1 MPKSQITLKND
12 RIENRY
18 KKTHIDFLVVTK
30 YQNYMTWY
38 QTGKWDL
45 SELAKNPKSHAF
57 QKQIQEL
64 EKQAI
69 KFEKIKSKLNP
80 KMSSKQFMSILNQ
93 VEEISENMSKIGG
106 YASLAYSSDTQ
117 SDEATSL
124 MTKMSKLGSEI
135 SNKILFFDLW
145 WKTQVDDKN
154 AKRLMKDTGD
164 ISEYLSHK
172 RLFAKYALSE
182 PEERII
188 NTLDVTGISALVKLY
203 DKITNS
209 FEYKMKIGNK
219 SKVMT
224 REELTNYVRSTNPK
238 IRETAYKTILS
249 KYSENKGVVGEIYQN
264 IVLNWKDEGIEIR
277 GYKSP
282 ISMRNIGNDVDD
294 KTIDSLL
301 GVCKKN
307 SPVFQKFFTQKA
319 KMLKMKKLRRYDL
332 YAPAAANI
340 KEKNYSYDKSVKLV
354 FESLGKFSNTLEEYA
369 RKVFNENHI
378 DSAVRQGKRDG
389 AFCSTLTPK
398 ITPYVLVNFTGKSRD
413 VFTLAHEL
421 GHAVH
426 SQAAQDRSIL
436 VQDAPLPLAETAS
449 TFSELLLYD
458 NLSSKISDDEKKTML
473 SEKIDDL
480 YVTILRQSF
489 FTIFEVDA
497 HKQIGEGTTIDEISK
512 TYLKNLKTQFGNSV
526 ILSDDFAIEWSC
538 IPHFYHTPFY
548 CYAYSFGNL
557 LALSLFQRYK
567 KEGKDF
573 VPAYTSI
580 LAAGGSKKP
589 EKLLSEYGF
598 DIKSPKFWQEGFDY
612 VKDQVNT
619 LSSLN

>member
-1 MPKSQITLKND
+1 M
-12 RIENRY
+12 Y
-18 KKTHIDFLVVTK
+18 KKHE
-30 YQNYMTWY
+30 YQMTEI
-38 QTGKWDL
+38 QLGRWDL
-45 SELAKNPKSHAF
+45 SELTKNPKGPAF
-57 QKQIQEL
+57 QKQIQKL
-64 EKQAI
+64 EKQAR
-69 KFEKIKSKLNP
+69 KFERIKSKLDP
-80 KMSSKQFMSILNQ
+80 KMSSKKFMGILQQ
-93 VEEISENMSKIGG
+93 VEEMSEKMSKIGG
-106 YASLAYSSDTQ
+106 YASLSYSSDTQ

-124 MTKMSKLGSEI
+124 MTQMSKLGSEI

-145 WKTQVDDKN
+145 WKTKVDKKN
-154 AKRLMKDTGD
+154 AKRPMKDAGELT
-164 ISEYLSHK
+164 EYLSHK

-203 DKITNS
+203 DKITNAY
-209 FEYKMKIGNK
+209 EYKMKIGNK
-219 SKVMT
+219 TQTMT

-238 IRETAYKTILS
+238 IRETAYKTILT
-249 KYSENKGVVGEIYQN
+249 KYTENKGVIGEIYQN
-264 IVLNWKDEGIEIR
+264 IVLNWRDEGIEIR
-277 GYKSP
+277 GYKTP

-294 KTIDSLL
+294 KTIESLL
-301 GVCKKN
+301 SVCKKN
-307 SPVFQKFFTQKA
+307 SSVFQKFFVQKA

-340 KEKNYSYDKSVKLV
+340 KEKNYTYKKSVKLV
-354 FESLGKFSNTLEEYA
+354 FESLGKFSETLEEFA

-378 DSAVRQGKRDG
+378 DSSVRQGKRDG
-389 AFCSTLTPK
+389 AFCSTLSPK

-458 NLSSKISDDEKKTML
+458 NLSDKISDDEKKIVL

-480 YVTILRQSF
+480 YATILRQSF

-497 HKQIGEGTTIDEISK
+497 HKQIGKGTTVDEISK
-512 TYLKNLKTQFGNSV
+512 TYLQNLKEQFGNSV
-526 ILSDDFAIEWSC
+526 SLSEDFAIEWSC

-573 VPAYTSI
+573 VPSYINI

-589 EKLLSEYGF
+589 ERLLLEYGF
-598 DIKSPKFWQEGFDY
+598 DIRSPKFWQQGFDY
-612 VKDQVNT
+612 VNEQVKA

>member
-1 MPKSQITLKND
+1 M
-12 RIENRY
+12 Y
-18 KKTHIDFLVVTK
+18 KKHE
-30 YQNYMTWY
+30 YQMTEI
-38 QTGKWDL
+38 QLGRWDL
-45 SELAKNPKSHAF
+45 SELTKNPKGPAF
-57 QKQIQEL
+57 QKQIQKL
-64 EKQAI
+64 EKQAR
-69 KFEKIKSKLNP
+69 KFERIKSKLDP
-80 KMSSKQFMSILNQ
+80 KMSSKKFMGIIQQ
-93 VEEISENMSKIGG
+93 VEEMSEKMSKIGG
-106 YASLAYSSDTQ
+106 YASLSYSSDTQ

-124 MTKMSKLGSEI
+124 MTQMSKLGSEI

-145 WKTQVDDKN
+145 WKTQVDKKN
-154 AKRLMKDTGD
+154 AKRLMKNAGEIT
-164 ISEYLSHK
+164 EYLLHK

-203 DKITNS
+203 DKITNAYQ
-209 FEYKMKIGNK
+209 YKMKIGNK
-219 SKVMT
+219 TQTMT

-238 IRETAYKTILS
+238 IRETAYKTILT
-249 KYSENKGVVGEIYQN
+249 KYTENKGVIGEIYQN
-264 IVLNWKDEGIEIR
+264 IVLNWRDEGIEIR
-277 GYKSP
+277 GYKTP

-294 KTIDSLL
+294 KTIESLL
-301 GVCKKN
+301 SVCKKN
-307 SPVFQKFFTQKA
+307 SSVFQKFFVQKA

-340 KEKNYSYDKSVKLV
+340 KEKNYTYKKSVKLV
-354 FESLGKFSNTLEEYA
+354 FESLGKFSETLEEFA

-378 DSAVRQGKRDG
+378 DSSVRQGKRDG
-389 AFCSTLTPK
+389 AFCSTLSPK

-458 NLSSKISDDEKKTML
+458 NLSDKISDDEKKIVL

-480 YVTILRQSF
+480 YATILRQSF

-497 HKQIGEGTTIDEISK
+497 HKQIGKGTTVDEISK
-512 TYLKNLKTQFGNSV
+512 TYLQNLKEQFGNSV
-526 ILSDDFAIEWSC
+526 SLSEDFAIEWSC

-573 VPAYTSI
+573 VPSYINI

-589 EKLLSEYGF
+589 ESLLSEHGF
-598 DIKSPKFWQEGFDY
+598 DIRSPKFWQEGFDY
-612 VKDQVNT
+612 VNEQIKT

>member
-1 MPKSQITLKND
+1 MTN
-12 RIENRY
+12 Y
-18 KKTHIDFLVVTK
+18 KLG
-30 YQNYMTWY
+30 M
-38 QTGKWDL
+38 WDL
-45 SELAKNPKSHAF
+45 SELVKNPKSPAF
-57 QKQIQEL
+57 QKQIKEL
-64 EKQAI
+64 ESQAV
-69 KFEKIKSKLNP
+69 KFEKIKSNLDP
-80 KMSSKQFMSILNQ
+80 KMSSKKFMNIIQ
-93 VEEISENMSKIGG
+93 QIEEISKNMSKIGG
-106 YASLAYSSDTQ
+106 YASLSYSSDTQ

-154 AKRLMKDTGD
+154 AKRLMKDAGEIT
-164 ISEYLSHK
+164 EYLSHK

-203 DKITNS
+203 DKITNA

-219 SKVMT
+219 SKTMT
-224 REELTNYVRSTNPK
+224 REEITNYVRNTNPK
-238 IRETAYKTILS
+238 IRETAYKTILT
-249 KYSENKGVVGEIYQN
+249 KYTENKGVVGEIYQN
-264 IVLNWKDEGIEIR
+264 IVLNWRDEGIEIR
-277 GYKSP
+277 GYESP

-294 KTIDSLL
+294 KTIESLL
-301 GVCKKN
+301 SICRKN
-307 SPVFQKFFTQKA
+307 SPVFQKFFVQKA

-340 KEKNYSYDKSVKLV
+340 KEKNYAYDKSVKLV

-369 RKVFNENHI
+369 RKVFNESHI
-378 DSAVRQGKRDG
+378 DSAIRQGKRDG

-458 NLSSKISDDEKKTML
+458 NLSDKISDNEKKIML
-473 SEKIDDL
+473 AEKIDDL
-480 YVTILRQSF
+480 YATIMRQSF

-497 HKQIGEGTTIDEISK
+497 HKQIGEGTTINEISK
-512 TYLKNLKTQFGNSV
+512 TYLQNLKEQFGNSV
-526 ILSDDFAIEWSC
+526 SLSDDFAIEWSC

-573 VPAYTSI
+573 VPAYMSI

-589 EKLLSEYGF
+589 EKLLAEYGF
-598 DIKSPKFWQEGFDY
+598 DIRSPKFWQEGFDY
-612 VKDQVNT
+612 VNEQVKA
-619 LSSLN
+619 LALLN

>member
-1 MPKSQITLKND
+1 MA
-12 RIENRY
+12 E
-18 KKTHIDFLVVTK
+18 
-30 YQNYMTWY
+30 YQLGEWN
-38 QTGKWDL
+38 L
-45 SELAKNPKSHAF
+45 SELAKNPKSPEF
-57 QKQIQEL
+57 QRQIQEL

-69 KFEKIKSKLNP
+69 RFEKIKSKLDP
-80 KMSSKQFMSILNQ
+80 KMTSKKFMGILEE
-93 VEEISENMSKIGG
+93 VENISENMSKIGG
-106 YASLAYSSDTQ
+106 YASLSYSSDTQ

-124 MTKMSKLGSEI
+124 LTKMSKLGSDI

-154 AKRLMKDTGD
+154 AKRLMKDTGELA
-164 ISEYLSHK
+164 EYLAHK

-182 PEERII
+182 PEEKII

-203 DKITNS
+203 DKITNAY
-209 FEYKMKIGNK
+209 EYKMKIGTK
-219 SKVMT
+219 TKTLT
-224 REELTNYVRSTNPK
+224 REEITNYVRNVDPK

-249 KYSENKGVVGEIYQN
+249 KYEKNKGVIGEIYQN

-277 GYKSP
+277 GYDSP

-294 KTIDSLL
+294 KTIESLL
-301 GVCKKN
+301 SICRKN
-307 SPVFQKFFTQKA
+307 STVFQKFFVQKA
-319 KMLKMKKLRRYDL
+319 KMLELKKIRRYDL
-332 YAPAAANI
+332 YAPAANKI
-340 KEKNYSYDKSVKLV
+340 KEKNYSYNKSVKLV
-354 FESLGKFSNTLEEYA
+354 FESLGKFSSTLEEFA

-378 DSAVRQGKRDG
+378 DSSVRQGKRDG
-389 AFCSTLTPK
+389 AFCSTLTPN

-426 SQAAQDRSIL
+426 SQAAQNRSIL

-458 NLSSKISDDEKKTML
+458 NISDKISDDEKKIML

-480 YVTILRQSF
+480 YATILRQSF
-489 FTIFEVDA
+489 FTIFEIDA
-497 HKQIGEGTTIDEISK
+497 HKQIGKGTTVDEISK
-512 TYLKNLKTQFGNSV
+512 TYLQNIKEQFGKSV
-526 ILSDDFAIEWSC
+526 VVSEDFGIEWSC

-573 VPAYTSI
+573 VPSYISI

-589 EKLLSEYGF
+589 EKLLSEHGF
-598 DIKSPKFWQEGFDY
+598 DIRSPKFWQEGFDY
-612 VKDQVNT
+612 VDEQVKT
-619 LSSLN
+619 LSKLN

>member
-1 MPKSQITLKND
+1 MKA
-12 RIENRY
+12 
-18 KKTHIDFLVVTK
+18 
-30 YQNYMTWY
+30 YQK
-38 QTGKWDL
+38 GKWDL
-45 SELAKNPKSHAF
+45 SELIKNPQSPAF
-57 QKQIQEL
+57 QKQIKEL
-64 EKQAI
+64 EKQAN
-69 KFEKIKSKLNP
+69 KFEKIKSKLDP
-80 KMSSKQFMSILNQ
+80 KMSSKQFMNILHQ
-93 VEEISENMSKIGG
+93 VEEISEKMSKIGG
-106 YASLAYSSDTQ
+106 YASLSYSSDTQ

-145 WKTQVDDKN
+145 WKTQVDEKN
-154 AKRLMKDTGD
+154 AKRLMKNSGE
-164 ISEYLSHK
+164 IKEYLSHK

-203 DKITNS
+203 DKITNAY
-209 FEYKMKIGNK
+209 EYKMKIG
-219 SKVMT
+219 SKTKKMT
-224 REELTNYVRSTNPK
+224 REELTNYVRSTNLK
-238 IRETAYKTILS
+238 IRETAYKTILT
-249 KYSENKGVVGEIYQN
+249 KYTENKGVIGEIYQN
-264 IVLNWKDEGIEIR
+264 IVLNWRDEGIEIR

-282 ISMRNIGNDVDD
+282 ISMRNIGNDIDD
-294 KTIDSLL
+294 KTIESLL
-301 GVCKKN
+301 SICKK
-307 SPVFQKFFTQKA
+307 SSTVFQKFFLQKA
-319 KMLKMKKLRRYDL
+319 KMLKMKKLQRYDL

-340 KEKNYSYDKSVKLV
+340 KEKNYSYNNSVKLV
-354 FESLGKFSNTLEEYA
+354 FESLGKFSGTLEEFA

-378 DSAVRQGKRDG
+378 DSSVRQGKRDG

-458 NLSSKISDDEKKTML
+458 NLSDKISDNEKKVML

-480 YVTILRQSF
+480 YATILRQSF
-489 FTIFEVDA
+489 FTIFEIDA
-497 HKQIGEGTTIDEISK
+497 HEQIGKGTTINEISK
-512 TYLKNLKTQFGNSV
+512 TYLKNLKDQFGNSV
-526 ILSDDFAIEWSC
+526 NISEDFAIEWSC

-573 VPAYTSI
+573 VPAYIEI

-589 EKLLSEYGF
+589 ENLLLEHGF
-598 DIKSPKFWQEGFDY
+598 NIRSTKFWQEGFDY
-612 VKDQVNT
+612 VRNQVKT

>member
-1 MPKSQITLKND
+1 MA
-12 RIENRY
+12 E
-18 KKTHIDFLVVTK
+18 
-30 YQNYMTWY
+30 YQL
-38 QTGKWDL
+38 GRWDL
-45 SELAKNPKSHAF
+45 SELVKNPKSQAF

-64 EKQAI
+64 EKQAK
-69 KFEKIKSKLNP
+69 KFEKIKLNLVP
-80 KMSSKQFMSILNQ
+80 KMSSKKFMNVIKE
-93 VEEISENMSKIGG
+93 VEGISEKMSKIGG
-106 YASLAYSSDTQ
+106 YASLSYSSDTQ

-145 WKTQVDDKN
+145 WKTKVDEKN
-154 AKRLMKDTGD
+154 AKRLMKDAGELT
-164 ISEYLSHK
+164 EYLLHK

-203 DKITNS
+203 DKITNAY
-209 FEYKMKIGNK
+209 EYKMKIGNK
-219 SKVMT
+219 TKIMT
-224 REELTNYVRSTNPK
+224 REELTNYVRSTSPK
-238 IRETAYKTILS
+238 IRETAYKTILT
-249 KYSENKGVVGEIYQN
+249 KYTKNKGVIGEIYQN
-264 IVLNWKDEGIEIR
+264 IVLNWRDEGIEIR
-277 GYKSP
+277 GYKTP

-294 KTIDSLL
+294 KTIESLL
-301 GVCKKN
+301 SVCRKN
-307 SPVFQKFFTQKA
+307 SFVFQKFFIQKA
-319 KMLKMKKLRRYDL
+319 KMLKIKKLRRYDL

-340 KEKNYSYDKSVKLV
+340 KEKNYTYSKSVKLV
-354 FESLGKFSNTLEEYA
+354 FESLGKFSETLEEFA

-378 DSAVRQGKRDG
+378 DSSVRRGKRDG
-389 AFCSTLTPK
+389 AFCSTISPK
-398 ITPYVLVNFTGKSRD
+398 ITPYVMVNFTGKSRD

-426 SQAAQDRSIL
+426 SQAAQGRSIL

-458 NLSSKISDDEKKTML
+458 NLSDKISDDEKKIIL

-480 YVTILRQSF
+480 YATILRQSF
-489 FTIFEVDA
+489 FTIFEVEA
-497 HKQIGEGTTIDEISK
+497 HKQIGKGTTVDEISK
-512 TYLKNLKTQFGNSV
+512 TYLQNLKEQFGNSV
-526 ILSDDFAIEWSC
+526 SLSEDFGIEWSC

-573 VPAYTSI
+573 VPSYINI
-580 LAAGGSKKP
+580 LAAGGAKKP

-598 DIKSPKFWQEGFDY
+598 DIRSPKFWQEGFDY
-612 VKDQVNT
+612 VDKQVKA

>member
-1 MPKSQITLKND
+1 M
-12 RIENRY
+12 Y
-18 KKTHIDFLVVTK
+18 KKHE
-30 YQNYMTWY
+30 YQMTEI
-38 QTGKWDL
+38 QLGRWDL
-45 SELAKNPKSHAF
+45 SELTKNPKGPAF
-57 QKQIQEL
+57 QKQIQKL
-64 EKQAI
+64 EKQAR
-69 KFEKIKSKLNP
+69 KFERIKSKLDP
-80 KMSSKQFMSILNQ
+80 KMSSKKFMGILQQ
-93 VEEISENMSKIGG
+93 VEEMSEKMSKIGG
-106 YASLAYSSDTQ
+106 YASLSYSSDTQ

-124 MTKMSKLGSEI
+124 MTQMSKLGSEI

-145 WKTQVDDKN
+145 WKTKVDKKN
-154 AKRLMKDTGD
+154 AKRLMKDAGELT
-164 ISEYLSHK
+164 EYLSHK

-203 DKITNS
+203 DKITNAY
-209 FEYKMKIGNK
+209 EYKMKIGNK
-219 SKVMT
+219 TKILT

-238 IRETAYKTILS
+238 IRETAYKTILT
-249 KYSENKGVVGEIYQN
+249 KYTENKGVIGEIYQN
-264 IVLNWKDEGIEIR
+264 IVLNWRDEGIEIR
-277 GYKSP
+277 GYKTP

-294 KTIDSLL
+294 KTIESLL
-301 GVCKKN
+301 SVCKKN
-307 SPVFQKFFTQKA
+307 SSVFQKFFVQKA

-340 KEKNYSYDKSVKLV
+340 KEKNYTYKKSVKLV
-354 FESLGKFSNTLEEYA
+354 FESLGKFSETLEEFA

-378 DSAVRQGKRDG
+378 DSSVRQGKRDG
-389 AFCSTLTPK
+389 AFCSTLSPK

-458 NLSSKISDDEKKTML
+458 NLSDKISDDEKKIVL

-480 YVTILRQSF
+480 YATILRQSF

-497 HKQIGEGTTIDEISK
+497 HKQIGKGTTVDEISK
-512 TYLKNLKTQFGNSV
+512 TYLQNLKEQFGNSV
-526 ILSDDFAIEWSC
+526 SLSEDFAIEWSC

-573 VPAYTSI
+573 VPSYINI

-589 EKLLSEYGF
+589 ERLLLEYGF
-598 DIKSPKFWQEGFDY
+598 DIRSPKFWQQGFDY
-612 VKDQVNT
+612 VNEQVKA

>member
-1 MPKSQITLKND
+1 
-12 RIENRY
+12 
-18 KKTHIDFLVVTK
+18 
-30 YQNYMTWY
+30 
-38 QTGKWDL
+38 
-45 SELAKNPKSHAF
+45 
-57 QKQIQEL
+57 
-64 EKQAI
+64 
-69 KFEKIKSKLNP
+69 
-80 KMSSKQFMSILNQ
+80 MSSKKFMGILQQ
-93 VEEISENMSKIGG
+93 VEEMSEKMSKIGG
-106 YASLAYSSDTQ
+106 YASLLYSSDTQ

-124 MTKMSKLGSEI
+124 MTQMSKLGSEI

-145 WKTQVDDKN
+145 WKTKVDKKN
-154 AKRLMKDTGD
+154 AKRLMEDTGELT
-164 ISEYLSHK
+164 EYLLHK

-203 DKITNS
+203 DKITNAY
-209 FEYKMKIGNK
+209 EYKMKIGNK
-219 SKVMT
+219 TQTMT

-238 IRETAYKTILS
+238 IRETAYKTILT
-249 KYSENKGVVGEIYQN
+249 KYTENKGVIGEIYQN
-264 IVLNWKDEGIEIR
+264 IVLNWRDEGIEIR
-277 GYKSP
+277 GYKTP

-294 KTIDSLL
+294 KTIESLL
-301 GVCKKN
+301 SVCKKN
-307 SPVFQKFFTQKA
+307 SSVFQKFFVQKA

-340 KEKNYSYDKSVKLV
+340 KEKNYTYKKSVKLV
-354 FESLGKFSNTLEEYA
+354 FESLGKFSETLEEFA

-378 DSAVRQGKRDG
+378 DSSVRQGKRDG
-389 AFCSTLTPK
+389 AFCSTISPK

-458 NLSSKISDDEKKTML
+458 NLSDKISDDEKKIVL

-480 YVTILRQSF
+480 YATILRQSF

-497 HKQIGEGTTIDEISK
+497 HKQIGKGTTVDEISK
-512 TYLKNLKTQFGNSV
+512 TYLQNLKEQFGNSV
-526 ILSDDFAIEWSC
+526 SLSEDFAIEWSC

-573 VPAYTSI
+573 VQAYINI

-598 DIKSPKFWQEGFDY
+598 DIRSTKFWQQGFDY
-612 VKDQVNT
+612 VDEQVKA

>member
-1 MPKSQITLKND
+1 MKA
-12 RIENRY
+12 
-18 KKTHIDFLVVTK
+18 
-30 YQNYMTWY
+30 YQK
-38 QTGKWDL
+38 GKWDL
-45 SELAKNPKSHAF
+45 SELVKNPQSPAF
-57 QKQIQEL
+57 QKQIKEL
-64 EKQAI
+64 EKQAN
-69 KFEKIKSKLNP
+69 KFEKIKSKLDP
-80 KMSSKQFMSILNQ
+80 KMSSKQFMNILHQ
-93 VEEISENMSKIGG
+93 VEEISENMNKIGG
-106 YASLAYSSDTQ
+106 SASLAYSSDTQ
-117 SDEATSL
+117 SDKATSL

-154 AKRLMKDTGD
+154 ANRLMKDSGE
-164 ISEYLSHK
+164 IIEYLSHK

-249 KYSENKGVVGEIYQN
+249 KYHDNKGVVGEIYQN
-264 IVLNWKDEGIEIR
+264 IVLNWKNEGIEIR

-294 KTIDSLL
+294 NTIDSLL
-301 GVCKKN
+301 SVCKKN
-307 SPVFQKFFTQKA
+307 SPVFQKFFIQKA

-354 FESLGKFSNTLEEYA
+354 FESLGKFSSTLEGYA

-378 DSAVRQGKRDG
+378 DSEVRQGKRDG

-458 NLSSKISDDEKKTML
+458 NLSSKISVDEKKTML

-480 YVTILRQSF
+480 YATILRQSF

-512 TYLKNLKTQFGNSV
+512 TYLKNLKMQFGNSV
-526 ILSDDFAIEWSC
+526 TLSDDFAIEWSC

-573 VPAYTSI
+573 APAYTDI
-580 LAAGGSKKP
+580 LSAGGSKKP
-589 EKLLSEYGF
+589 EKLLSEHGF
-598 DIKSPKFWQEGFDY
+598 DISSSKFWQEGFDY

-619 LSSLN
+619 LAKIN

>member
-1 MPKSQITLKND
+1 MDET
-12 RIENRY
+12 RI
-18 KKTHIDFLVVTK
+18 HFLIVTK
-30 YQNYMTWY
+30 QQTQMSSYQL
-38 QTGKWDL
+38 GKWDL
-45 SELAKNPKSHAF
+45 TKLVKNPKSPAF
-57 QKQIQEL
+57 QKQIKEL
-64 EKQAI
+64 ENQAK
-69 KFEKIKSKLNP
+69 KFEKIKSKLDP
-80 KMSSKQFMSILNQ
+80 KMSTKQFMNILHQ
-93 VEEISENMSKIGG
+93 IEKISENMNKVGG
-106 YASLAYSSDTQ
+106 YASLSYSSDTQ

-124 MTKMSKLGSEI
+124 MTRMSKLGAEI

-154 AKRLMKDTGD
+154 AKRLMKDAGEIT
-164 ISEYLSHK
+164 EYLSHK

-219 SKVMT
+219 TKVMT
-224 REELTNYVRSTNPK
+224 REELTNYVRSNNPK

-249 KYSENKGVVGEIYQN
+249 KYSDNKGVVGEIYQN

-294 KTIDSLL
+294 KTIESLL
-301 GVCKKN
+301 AVCKRN
-307 SPVFQKFFTQKA
+307 SPVFQKFFIQKA
-319 KMLKMKKLRRYDL
+319 KMLNMKKLRRYDL

-354 FESLGKFSNTLEEYA
+354 FESLGKFSSTLEEYA
-369 RKVFNENHI
+369 GKVFNENHI
-378 DSAVRQGKRDG
+378 DSEVRHGKRDG
-389 AFCSTLTPK
+389 AFCSTLSPK

-458 NLSSKISDDEKKTML
+458 NLSNKISDNEKKVML

-480 YVTILRQSF
+480 YATILRQSF
-489 FTIFEVDA
+489 FTIFEVDV

-512 TYLKNLKTQFGNSV
+512 TYLNNLKVQFGNS
-526 ILSDDFAIEWSC
+526 ISLTDDFAIEWSC

-573 VPAYTSI
+573 VPAYISI

-598 DIKSPKFWQEGFDY
+598 DISSQKFWQEGFDY
-612 VKDQVNT
+612 VRDQVKT

>member
-1 MPKSQITLKND
+1 MA
-12 RIENRY
+12 EY
-18 KKTHIDFLVVTK
+18 KL
-30 YQNYMTWY
+30 
-38 QTGKWDL
+38 GRWDL
-45 SELAKNPKSHAF
+45 SELAKNPKNPAF

-64 EKQAI
+64 EKQAAR
-69 KFEKIKSKLNP
+69 FEEIKSKLDP
-80 KMSSKQFMSILNQ
+80 KMSSKKFMSILQQ
-93 VEEISENMSKIGG
+93 VEEISEKMSKIGG
-106 YASLAYSSDTQ
+106 YASLSYSSDTQ

-124 MTKMSKLGSEI
+124 MTKISKLGSEI

-145 WKTQVDDKN
+145 WKTQVDEKN
-154 AKRLMKDTGD
+154 AKRLMKDTGE
-164 ISEYLSHK
+164 ITEYLAHK

-203 DKITNS
+203 DKITNA

-219 SKVMT
+219 TKIMT

-238 IRETAYKTILS
+238 IRETAYKTILT
-249 KYSENKGVVGEIYQN
+249 KYTENKGVVGEIYQN
-264 IVLNWKDEGIEIR
+264 IVLNWRDEGIEIR
-277 GYKSP
+277 GYKTP

-294 KTIDSLL
+294 KTVESLL
-301 GVCKKN
+301 LICKKN
-307 SPVFQKFFTQKA
+307 SPVFQKFFVQKA
-319 KMLKMKKLRRYDL
+319 KMLNMKKLRRYDL
-332 YAPAAANI
+332 YAPASANI
-340 KEKNYSYDKSVKLV
+340 KEKNYSYNKSVKLV
-354 FESLGKFSNTLEEYA
+354 FESLGKFSDTLEEYA

-378 DSAVRQGKRDG
+378 DSDIRQGKRDG

-398 ITPYVLVNFTGKSRD
+398 ITPYVLINFTGKSRD

-458 NLSSKISDDEKKTML
+458 NISNKISDDEKKSML

-480 YVTILRQSF
+480 YATILRQSF
-489 FTIFEVDA
+489 FTIFEVDV
-497 HKQIGEGTTIDEISK
+497 HKQIGKGTTVDEISK
-512 TYLKNLKTQFGNSV
+512 TYMRNLKEQFGNSV
-526 ILSDDFAIEWSC
+526 NLSEDFAIEWSC

-573 VPAYTSI
+573 VPSYTSI

-598 DIKSPKFWQEGFDY
+598 DIRSPKFWQEGFDY
-612 VKDQVNT
+612 VNEQVKT

>member
-1 MPKSQITLKND
+1 MP
-12 RIENRY
+12 E
-18 KKTHIDFLVVTK
+18 
-30 YQNYMTWY
+30 YQL
-38 QTGKWDL
+38 GKWDL
-45 SELAKNPKSHAF
+45 TELVKNPKSPAF

-64 EKQAI
+64 EKQAS
-69 KFEKIKSKLNP
+69 KFEKIKSKLDP
-80 KMSSKQFMSILNQ
+80 KMSSKQFMNIIQQ
-93 VEEISENMSKIGG
+93 VEEISEKMSKIGG

-124 MTKMSKLGSEI
+124 MTKMSKLGSDI

-145 WKTQVDDKN
+145 WKTQIDEKN
-154 AKRLMKDTGD
+154 AKRLMANAGEIT
-164 ISEYLSHK
+164 EYLSHK

-188 NTLDVTGISALVKLY
+188 NTLDVTGIYALVKLY
-203 DKITNS
+203 DKITNA

-219 SKVMT
+219 SKIMT

-238 IRETAYKTILS
+238 IRETAYKTMLT
-249 KYSENKGVVGEIYQN
+249 KYFDNKGVVGEIYQN

-301 GVCKKN
+301 SICKKN
-307 SPVFQKFFTQKA
+307 SPVFQKFFVQKA

-340 KEKNYSYDKSVKLV
+340 KEKNYSYNNSVKLV
-354 FESLGKFSNTLEEYA
+354 FESLGKFSNKLEEHA

-378 DSAVRQGKRDG
+378 DSEVRQGKRDG

-398 ITPYVLVNFTGKSRD
+398 ITPFVLVNFTGKSRD

-421 GHAVH
+421 GHAIH

-458 NLSSKISDDEKKTML
+458 NLSDKISDDEKKIML

-480 YVTILRQSF
+480 YATILRQSF
-489 FTIFEVDA
+489 FTIFEVDV
-497 HKQIGEGTTIDEISK
+497 HKQIGDGTTIDEISK
-512 TYLKNLKTQFGNSV
+512 TYLQNLKVQFGNSV
-526 ILSDDFAIEWSC
+526 SLTEDFAIEWSC

-573 VPAYTSI
+573 VPSYIDI
-580 LAAGGSKKP
+580 LSAGGSKKP
-589 EKLLSEYGF
+589 EKLLSEHGF
-598 DIKSPKFWQEGFDY
+598 DISSPKFWQEGFDY
-612 VKDQVNT
+612 VKKQVDT
-619 LSSLN
+619 LASLN

>member
-1 MPKSQITLKND
+1 MA
-12 RIENRY
+12 EY
-18 KKTHIDFLVVTK
+18 KLE
-30 YQNYMTWY
+30 
-38 QTGKWDL
+38 KWDL
-45 SELAKNPKSHAF
+45 SELAKNPKSQEF

-64 EKQAI
+64 EKQSE
-69 KFEKIKSKLNP
+69 KFEKIKTRLDP
-80 KMSSKQFMSILNQ
+80 KMSSEKFMNILHQ
-93 VEEISENMSKIGG
+93 VEEISEKMSKIGG
-106 YASLAYSSDTQ
+106 YASLSYSSDTQ

-124 MTKMSKLGSEI
+124 MTRMSKLGSEI

-145 WKTQVDDKN
+145 WKTQVDEKN
-154 AKRLMKDTGD
+154 AKRLMKNAGELT
-164 ISEYLSHK
+164 EYLSHK

-203 DKITNS
+203 DKITNAY
-209 FEYKMKIGNK
+209 EYKMKIGNK
-219 SKVMT
+219 TRKMT
-224 REELTNYVRSTNPK
+224 REELTNYVRSTNSK
-238 IRETAYKTILS
+238 IRETAYKTILT
-249 KYSENKGVVGEIYQN
+249 KYTENKGVIGEIYQN
-264 IVLNWKDEGIEIR
+264 IVLNWRDEGIEIR

-294 KTIDSLL
+294 KTIESLL
-301 GVCKKN
+301 AVCRKN
-307 SPVFQKFFTQKA
+307 SPVFQKFFLQKA

-332 YAPAAANI
+332 YAPAASNI
-340 KEKNYSYDKSVKLV
+340 KEKNYSYSNSVKLV
-354 FESLGKFSNTLEEYA
+354 FESLGRFSETLEEFA

-378 DSAVRQGKRDG
+378 DSSVRQGKRDG

-458 NLSSKISDDEKKTML
+458 NLSDKISNDEKKIML

-480 YVTILRQSF
+480 YATILRQSF

-497 HKQIGEGTTIDEISK
+497 HEQIGKGTTVDEISN
-512 TYLKNLKTQFGNSV
+512 TYLKNLKEQFGNSV
-526 ILSDDFAIEWSC
+526 NLSEDFAIEWSC

-567 KEGKDF
+567 KEGRDF
-573 VPAYTSI
+573 VPAYIEI

-589 EKLLSEYGF
+589 EKLLLEHGF
-598 DIKSPKFWQEGFDY
+598 DIRSPKFWQEGFDY
-612 VKDQVNT
+612 VRDQVKT

>member
-1 MPKSQITLKND
+1 MS
-12 RIENRY
+12 
-18 KKTHIDFLVVTK
+18 K
-30 YQNYMTWY
+30 YQL
-38 QTGKWDL
+38 GEWDL
-45 SELAKNPKSHAF
+45 TELAKNPKSPEF
-57 QKQIQEL
+57 QKQVREL
-64 EKQAI
+64 ERQAK
-69 KFEKIKSKLNP
+69 KFEKIKLQLKP
-80 KMSSKQFMSILNQ
+80 KISSKNFMSILQ
-93 VEEISENMSKIGG
+93 EVEEISEKMSKIGG
-106 YASLAYSSDTQ
+106 YASLSYSSDTQ

-154 AKRLMKDTGD
+154 AKRIMKDAGELT
-164 ISEYLSHK
+164 EYLYHK

-203 DKITNS
+203 DKITNIY
-209 FEYKMKIGNK
+209 EYKMKIGNK
-219 SKVMT
+219 TKIMT
-224 REELTNYVRSTNPK
+224 REELTNYVRNTNPK
-238 IRETAYKTILS
+238 IRETAYKTILT
-249 KYSENKGVVGEIYQN
+249 KYTQNKGVIGEIYQN
-264 IVLNWKDEGIEIR
+264 IVLNWRDEGIEIR

-282 ISMRNIGNDVDD
+282 ISMRNIGNDVDN
-294 KTIDSLL
+294 KTIESLL
-301 GVCKKN
+301 SICRKN
-307 SPVFQKFFTQKA
+307 SFVFQKFFVQKA

-332 YAPAAANI
+332 YAPAAATI

-354 FESLGKFSNTLEEYA
+354 FESLGKFSETLEGFA
-369 RKVFNENHI
+369 RKVFDENHV
-378 DSAVRQGKRDG
+378 DSSIRQGKRDG

-458 NLSSKISDDEKKTML
+458 NLSDKISDDEKKIIL

-480 YVTILRQSF
+480 YATILRQSF
-489 FTIFEVDA
+489 FTIFEIDA
-497 HKQIGEGTTIDEISK
+497 HKQIGDGTTVDEISK
-512 TYLKNLKTQFGNSV
+512 TYLQNLKEQFGNSV
-526 ILSDDFAIEWSC
+526 TLSEDFAIEWSC

-573 VPAYTSI
+573 VPAYMNI

-598 DIKSPKFWQEGFDY
+598 DIRSPKFWQEGFDY
-612 VKDQVNT
+612 VNEQVKA

>member
-1 MPKSQITLKND
+1 MTN
-12 RIENRY
+12 Y
-18 KKTHIDFLVVTK
+18 KLGT
-30 YQNYMTWY
+30 
-38 QTGKWDL
+38 WDL
-45 SELAKNPKSHAF
+45 SELVKNPKSLAF
-57 QKQIQEL
+57 QKQIKEL
-64 EKQAI
+64 ENQAI
-69 KFEKIKSKLNP
+69 KFEKIKSNLDP
-80 KMSSKQFMSILNQ
+80 KMSSKKFMNIIQ
-93 VEEISENMSKIGG
+93 QIEEISKNMSKIGG
-106 YASLAYSSDTQ
+106 YASLSYSSDTQ

-154 AKRLMKDTGD
+154 AKRLMKDAGEIT
-164 ISEYLSHK
+164 EYLSHK

-203 DKITNS
+203 DKITNA

-219 SKVMT
+219 SKTMT
-224 REELTNYVRSTNPK
+224 REEITNYVRSTNPK
-238 IRETAYKTILS
+238 IRETAYKTILT
-249 KYSENKGVVGEIYQN
+249 KYTENKGVVGEIYQN
-264 IVLNWKDEGIEIR
+264 IVLNWRDEGIEIR
-277 GYKSP
+277 GYESP

-294 KTIDSLL
+294 KTIESLL
-301 GVCKKN
+301 SICRKN
-307 SPVFQKFFTQKA
+307 SPVFQKFFVQKA

-340 KEKNYSYDKSVKLV
+340 KEKNYAYDKSVKLV

-378 DSAVRQGKRDG
+378 DSAIRQGKRDG

-458 NLSSKISDDEKKTML
+458 NLSDKISDNEKKIML
-473 SEKIDDL
+473 AEKIDDL
-480 YVTILRQSF
+480 YATIMRQSF

-497 HKQIGEGTTIDEISK
+497 HKQIGEGTTINEISK
-512 TYLKNLKTQFGNSV
+512 TYLQNLKEQFGNSV
-526 ILSDDFAIEWSC
+526 SLSDDFAIEWSC

-573 VPAYTSI
+573 VPAYMSI

-589 EKLLSEYGF
+589 EKLLAEYGF
-598 DIKSPKFWQEGFDY
+598 DIRSPKFWQEGFDY
-612 VKDQVNT
+612 VNEQVKA
-619 LSSLN
+619 LASLN

>member
-1 MPKSQITLKND
+1 MSQ
-12 RIENRY
+12 
-18 KKTHIDFLVVTK
+18 
-30 YQNYMTWY
+30 YQLGT
-38 QTGKWDL
+38 WDL
-45 SELAKNPKSHAF
+45 SELAKNPKSAAF
-57 QKQIQEL
+57 QKQITEL
-64 EKQAI
+64 ENQAK
-69 KFEKIKSKLNP
+69 KFEKIKSKLDP
-80 KMSSKQFMSILNQ
+80 KMSSKKFMEILSQ
-93 VEEISENMSKIGG
+93 VEEISEKMSKIGG
-106 YASLAYSSDTQ
+106 YASLSYSSDTQ

-124 MTKMSKLGSEI
+124 MTRMSKLGSDI

-145 WKTQVDDKN
+145 WKTQVDEKN
-154 AKRLMKDTGD
+154 AKRLIKESGEL
-164 ISEYLSHK
+164 SEYLAHK
-172 RLFAKYALSE
+172 RLIAKYSLSE

-203 DKITNS
+203 DKITNA
-209 FEYKMKIGNK
+209 FEYQMKIGNK
-219 SKVMT
+219 TKKMT
-224 REELTNYVRSTNPK
+224 REELTNYVRDTNPK
-238 IRETAYKTILS
+238 IRETAYKTILG
-249 KYSENKGVVGEIYQN
+249 KYNENKGVVGEIYQN
-264 IVLNWKDEGIEIR
+264 IALNWKDEGIDIR
-277 GYKSP
+277 GYKTP

-294 KTIDSLL
+294 KTIESLL
-301 GVCKKN
+301 TVCQKN
-307 SPVFQKFFTQKA
+307 APVFQKFFVQKA
-319 KMLKMKKLRRYDL
+319 KMLKMKKLRRYDI
-332 YAPAAANI
+332 YAPAAASI
-340 KEKNYSYDKSVKLV
+340 KEKNYSYNKSVKLV
-354 FESLGKFSNTLEEYA
+354 FESLGRFSSTLEDFA

-458 NLSSKISDDEKKTML
+458 NISDKISDDEKKIML

-480 YVTILRQSF
+480 YATILRQSF
-489 FTIFEVDA
+489 FTIFEIDA
-497 HKQIGEGTTIDEISK
+497 HKQIGKGTTIDEISK
-512 TYLKNLKTQFGNSV
+512 TYLQNLKQQFGKSV
-526 ILSDDFAIEWSC
+526 DVTDDFAIEWSC

-567 KEGKDF
+567 KEGQDF
-573 VPAYTSI
+573 VPAYIDI

-589 EKLLSEYGF
+589 EKLLQEHGL
-598 DIKSPKFWQEGFDY
+598 DIRSTKFWQEGFDY
-612 VKDQVNT
+612 VNEQVKA

>member
-1 MPKSQITLKND
+1 MG
-12 RIENRY
+12 R
-18 KKTHIDFLVVTK
+18 
-30 YQNYMTWY
+30 
-38 QTGKWDL
+38 WDL
-45 SELAKNPKSHAF
+45 SELTKNPKGPAF
-57 QKQIQEL
+57 QKQILRL
-64 EKQAI
+64 EKQAG
-69 KFEKIKSKLNP
+69 KFEKIKSKLDP
-80 KMSSKQFMSILNQ
+80 KMSSKKFMGILQ
-93 VEEISENMSKIGG
+93 EVEEMSEKMSRIGG
-106 YASLAYSSDTQ
+106 YASLSYSSDTQ

-124 MTKMSKLGSEI
+124 MTRMSKLGSEI

-145 WKTQVDDKN
+145 WKTQVDEKN
-154 AKRLMKDTGD
+154 AKRLMKDTGELT
-164 ISEYLSHK
+164 EYLAHK

-203 DKITNS
+203 DKITNVY
-209 FEYKMKIGNK
+209 EYKMKIGNK
-219 SKVMT
+219 TKIMT
-224 REELTNYVRSTNPK
+224 REELTNYVRNTNPK
-238 IRETAYKTILS
+238 IRETAYKTMLT
-249 KYSENKGVVGEIYQN
+249 KYTKNKGVIGEIYQN
-264 IVLNWKDEGIEIR
+264 IVLNWRDEGIEIR
-277 GYKSP
+277 GYKTP

-294 KTIDSLL
+294 KTIESLL
-301 GVCKKN
+301 SVCKKN
-307 SPVFQKFFTQKA
+307 SSVFQKFFVQKA
-319 KMLKMKKLRRYDL
+319 KMLKIKKLRRYDL
-332 YAPAAANI
+332 YAPAASNI
-340 KEKNYSYDKSVKLV
+340 KEKNYTYNKSVKLV
-354 FESLGKFSNTLEEYA
+354 FESLGKFSETLEEFA
-369 RKVFNENHI
+369 RKVFNESHI
-378 DSAVRQGKRDG
+378 DSSVRQGKRDG
-389 AFCSTLTPK
+389 AFCSTLSPK

-458 NLSSKISDDEKKTML
+458 NLSDKISDDEKKIML

-480 YVTILRQSF
+480 YATILRQSF

-497 HKQIGEGTTIDEISK
+497 HKQIGKGTTIDEISK
-512 TYLKNLKTQFGNSV
+512 TYLQNLKEQFGNSV
-526 ILSDDFAIEWSC
+526 SLSEDFAIEWSC

-573 VPAYTSI
+573 VSSYINI

-598 DIKSPKFWQEGFDY
+598 DIRSPKFWQEGFDY
-612 VKDQVNT
+612 VDEQVKALT
-619 LSSLN
+619 SLN

>member
-1 MPKSQITLKND
+1 MTTYTL
-12 RIENRY
+12 
-18 KKTHIDFLVVTK
+18 
-30 YQNYMTWY
+30 
-38 QTGKWDL
+38 GKWDL
-45 SELAKNPKSHAF
+45 SELARNPKSSDF
-57 QKQIQEL
+57 QKQIKEL
-64 EKQAI
+64 ENHSK

-80 KMSSKQFMSILNQ
+80 KMSSREFLKILKQ
-93 VEEISENMSKIGG
+93 VEEISEKMSKIGG
-106 YASLAYSSDTQ
+106 YASLSYSADTQ

-145 WKTQVDDKN
+145 WKTQVDEKN
-154 AKRLMKDTGD
+154 AKRLMKDTGE
-164 ISEYLSHK
+164 ITEYLSHK
-172 RLFAKYALSE
+172 RLLAKYALSE
-182 PEERII
+182 PEEKII

-209 FEYKMKIGNK
+209 FEYKMKIGNRMK
-219 SKVMT
+219 RMT
-224 REELTNYVRSTNPK
+224 REELTNYVRNTNPK
-238 IRETAYKTILS
+238 IRETAYKTILT
-249 KYSENKGVVGEIYQN
+249 KYTENKGVIGEIYQN
-264 IVLNWKDEGIEIR
+264 IVLNWRDEGIEIR
-277 GYKSP
+277 GYKTP
-282 ISMRNIGNDVDD
+282 ISMRNIANDVDD

-301 GVCKKN
+301 SVCRKN
-307 SPVFQKFFTQKA
+307 SSVFQKFFKQKA

-354 FESLGKFSNTLEEYA
+354 FESLGKFSETLEESA
-369 RKVFNENHI
+369 RKIFNENHI
-378 DSAVRQGKRDG
+378 DSDIRQGKRDG

-426 SQAAQDRSIL
+426 SIAAQDRSIL

-458 NLSSKISDDEKKTML
+458 NLSDKISDDEKKAML

-480 YVTILRQSF
+480 YATILRQSF
-489 FTIFEVDA
+489 FTIFEDDA
-497 HKQIGEGTTIDEISK
+497 HKQIGKGTTVDEISN
-512 TYLKNLKTQFGNSV
+512 TYLQNLKEQFGTSV
-526 ILSDDFAIEWSC
+526 CISEDFSIEWSC

-573 VPAYTSI
+573 VPSYIEI

-589 EKLLSEYGF
+589 ENLLLEHGF
-598 DIKSPKFWQEGFDY
+598 DISSPKFWQEGFDY
-612 VKDQVNT
+612 INQQVKA
-619 LSSLN
+619 LSALN

>member
-1 MPKSQITLKND
+1 MS
-12 RIENRY
+12 EY
-18 KKTHIDFLVVTK
+18 KL
-30 YQNYMTWY
+30 
-38 QTGKWDL
+38 GGWDL
-45 SELAKNPKSHAF
+45 SELAKNPKSVAF

-69 KFEKIKSKLNP
+69 KFEKIKSQLNP
-80 KMSSKQFMSILNQ
+80 KMSSKKFGDILQQ
-93 VEEISENMSKIGG
+93 VEKISENMSKIGG
-106 YASLAYSSDTQ
+106 YASLSYSSDTQ

-145 WKTQVDDKN
+145 WKTQVDEKN
-154 AKRLMKDTGD
+154 AKRLMKDTGELA
-164 ISEYLSHK
+164 EYLSHK

-203 DKITNS
+203 DKITNA
-209 FEYKMKIGNK
+209 FEYQMKIGSKNK
-219 SKVMT
+219 KMT
-224 REELTNYVRSTNPK
+224 REELTNYVKSTNPK
-238 IRETAYKTILS
+238 IRETAYKTILT

-264 IVLNWKDEGIEIR
+264 IVLNWRDEGIEIR
-277 GYKSP
+277 GYDSP

-294 KTIDSLL
+294 KTIESLL
-301 GVCKKN
+301 SVCRKN
-307 SPVFQKFFTQKA
+307 SPVFQKFFAQKA
-319 KMLKMKKLRRYDL
+319 KMLKMKKLRRYDI
-332 YAPAAANI
+332 YAPVAANI
-340 KEKNYSYDKSVKLV
+340 KEKNYTYTKSVNLV
-354 FESLGKFSNTLEEYA
+354 FESLGKFSSTLEEYA

-378 DSAVRQGKRDG
+378 DSAIRQGKRDG

-398 ITPYVLVNFTGKSRD
+398 ITPFVLVNFTGKSRD

-458 NLSSKISDDEKKTML
+458 NLSDKISDNEKKIML
-473 SEKIDDL
+473 AEKIDDL
-480 YVTILRQSF
+480 YATILRQSY

-497 HKQIGEGTTIDEISK
+497 HKQIGKGTTINEISK
-512 TYLKNLKTQFGNSV
+512 TYLQNLKEQFGNSV
-526 ILSDDFAIEWSC
+526 SLSDDFGIEWSC
-538 IPHFYHTPFY
+538 IPHFHHTPFY

-573 VPAYTSI
+573 VPSYINI

-589 EKLLSEYGF
+589 EKLLAEYGF
-598 DIKSPKFWQEGFDY
+598 DIRSPKFWQEGFDY
-612 VKDQVNT
+612 IKEQVKT
-619 LSSLN
+619 LSALN